1 MESARRYL
9 SLYLFSFVF
18 LPTTCRLTGDEEPEV
33 EVQASPALLLK
44 DSIVAEGLPP
54 VPAAPST
61 VPDVARMGNAALAG
75 QIEGIHAQLDAVRTL
90 SSRSKVTAAGLFVPW
105 FRALAFLRDAG
116 AIRSSGFLEG
126 MARRRGRELRE
137 RRIAHSS
144 KLTAGKKSKA

>member
-54 VPAAPST
+54 VPAAPSA
-61 VPDVARMGNAALAG
+61 VPDVAQMGNAAVAG
-75 QIEGIHAQLDAVRTL
+75 QIEGIQAQLDAVRL
-90 SSRSKVTAAGLFVPW
+90 SSRSKATAAGLFVPW
-105 FRALAFLRDAG
+105 CRALTFLRDAG

-126 MARRRGRELRE
+126 MARKRGSELRE
-137 RRIAHSS
+137 RRTAHSS
-144 KLTAGKKSKA
+144 ALAVGKKSKS